1 MRCTTLLL
9 FLLAA
14 LRLQAISPDMV
25 DSIPMRDGKKLAADV
40 YLSPLGGTRPTIL
53 IQTPYNRIAYQI
65 IGIPLGY
72 GQSLSNCPYNFV
84 ILDWR
89 CFWGSA
95 AACVPS
101 ADRGED
107 GYDAVQ
113 WIAQQTWSDGQVG
126 TWGPSALGR
135 VQFLTAKENPPAL
148 KCIAPLVA
156 GPQYDFL
163 EYYPGGVLR
172 TEYLEQ
178 LDQLGFGLSLVVMPN
193 QANNLLWQYSESITQ
208 YADSILV
215 PTLMIG
221 GWYDHAIDNML
232 EFFNLLRTQS
242 PVNVQ
247 NQHRLLMGPWVH
259 GGSGPAQVGTANQG
273 QLTYPNAAGWNDSLA
288 LAFFDYHLRGIANN
302 WNNTA
307 FVQYYQ
313 MGDDQ
318 WMTSSTWPPAGL
330 QNYDFYFQPDTSMWL
345 TPPASTSGSITYP
358 YDPMNPSP
366 TVGGA
371 TLRNDL
377 DQGPYDQAAA
387 VESRNDILTFTTPV
401 LPNDIELKGKAE
413 VHLSCS
419 SDKTDT
425 DFMVRITDVYPD
437 GRSMLVQTGARRMR
451 FRNGYTPAD
460 TSLIVPNQT
469 YTLVITLP
477 ATAISFKAGHRIRVD
492 VSSSNY
498 PQFNRNANTG
508 GVLYPGNSPD
518 SLVNPQVAM
527 NTVNTNANQLSFVRL
542 PLDNFVSVPTVALP
556 GVENM
561 QVLPNPSEGMAT
573 LHFNLK
579 HEQQLQF
586 RITDI
591 HGRLIREYNSASY
604 VSGAHRLQLPEQS
617 EAGVYLIS
625 VTNNGGQSHTLRWV
639 KTK

>member
-1 MRCTTLLL
+1 MRTLYLLL
-9 FLLAA
+9 FLCTATIA
-14 LRLQAISPDMV
+14 QAITPTSI

-40 YLSPLGGTRPTIL
+40 YLSPLPGTHPTIL

-72 GQSLSNCPYNFV
+72 GQSMANCPYNFV

-89 CFWGSA
+89 CFWGST
-95 AACVPS
+95 AACVVG

-113 WIAQQTWSDGQVG
+113 WIAQQPWSDGQVG

-156 GPQYDFL
+156 GPQYNFL

-178 LDQLGFGLSLVVMPN
+178 LDQLGFGLSPVVMPN
-193 QANNLLWQYSESITQ
+193 QANNLLWQYSESTTQ
-208 YADSILV
+208 YADSIRI

-221 GWYDHAIDNML
+221 GWYDHTIENML

-247 NQHRLLMGPWVH
+247 NQHRLVMGPWVH

-273 QLTYPNAAGWNDSLA
+273 QLNYPNAAGWNDSTA
-288 LAFFDYHLRGIANN
+288 LDFFDYHLRGINNN

-318 WMTSSTWPPAGL
+318 WQNSSTWPPTGL
-330 QNYDFYFQPDTSMWL
+330 TNVDFYFQNDTSIWQS
-345 TPPASTSGSITYP
+345 PPANASGGISYL
-358 YDPMNPSP
+358 YDPQNPSP
-366 TVGGA
+366 TTGGA

-387 VESRNDILTFTTPV
+387 VESRSDVLAFTTPV
-401 LPNDIELKGKAE
+401 LANDVVLKGKAE
-413 VHLSCS
+413 VHLSCA

-425 DFMVRITDVYPD
+425 DFMVRLTDVYPD

-460 TSLIVPNQT
+460 TSLITPNQN
-469 YTLVITLP
+469 YTLVIDMP
-477 ATAISFKAGHRIRVD
+477 ATAITFKAGHRIRVD

-508 GVLYPGNSPD
+508 GAMYPGLSPD
-518 SLVNPQVAM
+518 SLVNPQTAL
-527 NTVNTNANQLSFVRL
+527 NTVNTNVNQQSFIRL
-542 PLDNFVSVPTVALP
+542 PLDGFIPVCLCLP
-556 GVENM
+556 PSDIIS
-561 QVLPNPSEGMAT
+561 VLPNPSDEMAS
-573 LHFNLK
+573 LYMSLVSD
-579 HEQQLQF
+579 QQVDIT
-586 RITDI
+586 ITDS
-591 HGRLIREYNSASY
+591 HGRLVQHWDPKTYY
-604 VSGAHRLQLPEQS
+604 TGAYHLQLPQHLESGLYFIRITRSNAEPQ
-617 EAGVYLIS
+617 V
-625 VTNNGGQSHTLRWV
+625 LRWI
-639 KTK
+639 KSK